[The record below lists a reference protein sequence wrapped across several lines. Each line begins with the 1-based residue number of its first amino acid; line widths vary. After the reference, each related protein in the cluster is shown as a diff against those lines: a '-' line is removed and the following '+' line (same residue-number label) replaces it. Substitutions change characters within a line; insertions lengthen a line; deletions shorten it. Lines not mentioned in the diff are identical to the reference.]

1 MKYTYLLKNTQGN
14 FETTKLTFDT
24 RKQAKRE
31 AQIWAK
37 NWVGL
42 TGEYIVVQTKRFEKV
57 ANVDNV
63 A

>member
-42 TGEYIVVQTKRFEKV
+42 TGEYIVVQTKYIEKI
-57 ANVDNV
+57 NNV

>member
-1 MKYTYLLKNTQGN
+1 MYTYLLKNTQGN
-14 FETTKLTFDT
+14 FETTKQTFDT

-42 TGEYIVVQTKRFEKV
+42 TGEYVVLQTKNIEKI
-57 ANVDNV
+57 DNV